1 MAVVQM
7 PAGAVFTKRAWTPPA
22 QNQVNKS
29 GWTGARKV
37 LRLPG
42 AGVWKVTAAIKPI
55 SREVD
60 AWPWQAFLAVLE
72 GEANTFYMPACD
84 GDQWRAP
91 GTPANAAFLNSGF
104 PNVGVQGA
112 TQMHLGGL
120 GAPGLKMYGGQKITV
135 FAPDGTAQMLLLTQN
150 LVADGQGL
158 ALATFRGALRRQ
170 PTDGS
175 QVRLARP
182 VCEMAMVGN
191 PALDENE
198 GVYTLGF
205 DAEEAFT

>member
-7 PAGAVFTKRAWTPPA
+7 PANAVFTKRAWTPPS
-22 QNQVNKS
+22 QNQVNRS

-60 AWPWQAFLAVLE
+60 SWPWKAFLTVLE
-72 GEANTFYMPACD
+72 GEANTFLMPFAC
-84 GDQWRAP
+84 QPR
-91 GTPANAAFLNSGF
+91 PAGALISALNG
-104 PNVGVQGA
+104 GVQGA
-112 TQMHLGGL
+112 TSINLQTQGVQTGKGL
-120 GAPGLKMYGGQKITV
+120 RGGQAITV
-135 FAPDGTAQMLLLTQN
+135 TLASGKRQLLLLTQDFIG
-150 LVADGQGL
+150 DGQVRT
-158 ALATFRGALRRQ
+158 AYFRGALRENFPAQ
-170 PTDGS
+170 Y
-175 QVRLARP
+175 VEAVNP
-182 VCEMAMVGN
+182 VCEMAMVGK

-205 DAEEAFT
+205 DAEEAF